1 MNTNYLLPN
10 RFKNIG
16 WAIFIPFVVF
26 GLIYL
31 IREVQFTIFD
41 WTVFA
46 IVTDDGTFGF
56 NIQYLTFIENNMTEE
71 LIGCF
76 IVIGGL
82 IVAFSQEMVEDEFI
96 SRMRLESLVWATL
109 VNYGILIIAI
119 LFVYETQFYNVM
131 VINMFTI
138 LILFIIRFNWMARN
152 SRKALSHE

>member
-16 WAIFIPFVVF
+16 WAIFIPFVVL

-31 IREVQFTIFD
+31 IREIQFSIFD

-46 IVTDDGTFGF
+46 VFTDDGTFDF
-56 NIQYLTFIENNMTEE
+56 DIKYLSFIENNMTEE

-76 IVIGGL
+76 IIIGGL
-82 IVAFSQEMVEDEFI
+82 MVAFSQEKIEDEFI
-96 SRMRLESLVWATL
+96 SRMRLESLVWATF
-109 VNYGILIIAI
+109 VNYGILILAI
-119 LFVYETQFYNVM
+119 LFVYETQFFHVM

-138 LILFIIRFNWMARN
+138 LILFIVRFNWMARN
-152 SRKALSHE
+152 SRKALSYE